1 MTDEMVPKVPARRT
15 KDIDHLAYC
24 TLVKAFIHPQNAFQ
38 PHALAN
44 FFDRGGLTAL
54 GFEYDVRPL
63 LGEEGKYDPADN
75 CIIFS
80 EETYEGLCMDKPR
93 AKFTLAHELGHGVLH
108 GSFLRLPPE
117 GRKRHQTFKRTTLPA
132 YLDPEWQANAFA
144 GSFLMP
150 TPLMLQMIREGAS
163 DRKIADY
170 FGVSV
175 QAAQVRRK
183 KL

>member
-1 MTDEMVPKVPARRT
+1 MTDEKVPKVLPKST
-15 KDIDHLAYC
+15 KDIDRLAYR
-24 TLVKAFIHPQNAFQ
+24 TLLKAFCHPQNAFQ
-38 PHALAN
+38 PYALAN
-44 FFDRGGLTAL
+44 LFDRGGLTDL
-54 GFEYDVRPL
+54 GFEYAVKPL

-75 CIIFS
+75 CIILS
-80 EETYEGLCMDKPR
+80 EETYAELCMDKPR
-93 AKFTLAHELGHGVLH
+93 AKFTLAHELGHGILH

-132 YLDPEWQANAFA
+132 YLDPEWQANTFA